1 MANNLV
7 TLGLDMNATQKLM
20 SKQLRQVLKNLSD
33 TNAAR
38 VAVGLDSSKSQMFIQ
53 QQLDSISKNLQ
64 INVGTVKLDTS
75 SIKQQQNIINQQLKS
90 GINTTGLNVK
100 VPFQFDLSDANAV
113 KAEINKIVADITN
126 NKGQL
131 VKYKIN
137 VDDNGQATKALLTY
151 RNELN
156 EVTNATLKLKSVGKW
171 YDANGMEHNIVKW
184 SEGQKT
190 LSQNIEATTKA
201 NHRQTESDNQV
212 IRKKEELIAKM
223 KLLNTQAEKAGI
235 SLNSDNQNKFND
247 LSIKASTVDDIKQLE
262 TYFRLARTEY
272 QTFNAEISKGTH
284 ASSLEAM
291 KNNLEILPQDI
302 ALIEAKFNSIKV
314 PDNVKTQI
322 EELKSSMESIN
333 TISDPQE
340 KIAKYNE
347 IVTSLKKLQKQYQV
361 TVQEQRNLSADT
373 STMQGASAL
382 TNKIVIWMG
391 QNRQAAAQYDSELKQ
406 IISDLQNCNNK
417 ADFSK
422 LQRQFSNIALQ
433 VKSSGSLYTG
443 FFNGL
448 KSGIKDAFENIL
460 RYQLAYKVIDQVI
473 SGFKSMVNAVA
484 DLDKKLTEFN
494 KVADLTSDK
503 LLEFS
508 DRAFDA
514 ADEVGRTGSDM
525 IEAATE
531 FKRAGY
537 SLEDSLDMGKSALLM
552 TNVADGITQT
562 SDAASTLIAVLKG
575 FNINESDIMTIVDKM
590 NSVSNQSPVGFDNL
604 ADGLERV
611 SGTMNQAGNSI
622 DETIGLLTGGYAQLR
637 NMEKVSTGLITIS
650 QRLRA
655 IDEDGD
661 EIDGLSAELSESF
674 GKIGVAIEDSN
685 GDLRSTYD
693 ILSDYAKIYPQ
704 LTSEQKQYYAELAS
718 GKRQVNVFNAI
729 VQQIA
734 DVDKAIE
741 QSKDSLGSAANENE
755 IYRQSV
761 EGLRNELKNEFQSVS
776 KKVINSDWIKDV
788 LSGATDLLKVFEN
801 IIEQDTIVGSSI
813 GVLAEGFKDL
823 SKSLKDITGN
833 DGVAKLI
840 KLFITYKTITKGI
853 DIFNLVKGKKDNFVT
868 TSNLMKI
875 FFESAVSGSLKVEDG
890 FLKVGEAADVLSDGV
905 SNVVA
910 KEGSAVD
917 TTKKLTTSIT
927 GLGTSLKNLA
937 LAHPYLLAITAALGT
952 MYGAYKLVNAVQDW
966 ADGTTAV
973 NKYNKSIEKS
983 EENISKNSDSISEY
997 NSTIEENKQ
1006 KIEELQKLQEDGTIT
1021 EAQEAEIENL
1031 KYQNALLD
1039 EKIEKLKEANN
1050 EEVKTQARDSEK
1062 AFNKQFGNGFDV
1074 GSNASDVI
1082 SSVSK
1087 NFNGDGTAN
1096 GVSWNM
1102 ATSGN
1107 DKDTAV
1113 AQLAKIKLATDA
1125 YNDAVKELNN
1135 ATDEDQKALAEQSV
1149 ENAQYTLDLLTK
1161 DFDKNKETLYN
1172 QLTSEMEKMKKA
1184 EGTDAYDATAYA
1196 NMQSWLEIFQQYI
1209 PEYKKAME
1217 KVQAEAEQN
1226 PIEQPVETFDPTSLL
1241 EESDDKTKT
1250 ATLADLQSE
1259 ADLLS
1264 SIQKEMSETGR
1275 IGVDSMQKIIKQY
1288 PEAKDALGQYM
1299 LGIISQEELFDQL
1312 QGVYENDKNAYI
1324 YSLVE
1329 KSKYDGTFYSNLVNT
1344 NNDFFAGLSEAYGE
1358 DFSNYK
1364 NLAQAKQKIDDQLIK
1379 YLSGMWGKFYQT
1391 TIDTATGLMSLTSK
1405 ATSMDD
1411 DMDLGLYLY
1420 DNGADEETNAIA
1432 EMQKMVDDYNA
1443 LQNISFESAFNGI
1456 DLSWQGFSG
1465 DNSSSSNDSSSS
1477 QTAEKLNWI
1486 ERLINKISTAYS
1498 RLKNVVSDTTTT
1510 WLNRNNALSDSMS
1523 TLADEINAQSD
1534 AYEYYMNAFNS
1545 YGLDDYYKNQIA
1557 DGSISIDVIYDDDL
1571 KDAISDCQD
1580 FYDKA
1585 QDAKTAVQEL
1595 NIELKGLAK
1604 SRFDNVASEFEK
1616 KISYFKDYSDQLQK
1630 EMDIIT
1636 TKGWFSSTSINE
1648 SLKKVEQDNLDR
1660 LKQERNALM
1669 NALNSAVSSGKIE
1682 KYSEDWY
1689 DMQSSIDS
1697 VTSSIL
1703 DAEKALIEYD
1713 NAIRQIK
1720 WDAFDRTRDDVE
1732 NLISETEFLVEL
1744 LKDKGI
1750 TDDNGNTTAE
1760 GKAAQALLVQKY
1772 QLYLNQAQKY
1782 KDEILKIDEELVN
1795 NPYDKELLDR
1805 KQDLIDKQQEAI
1817 KSSISEKDAIKDLV
1831 NDGYNDLLD
1840 ALQKVID
1847 KQKESLSAEKSLHDY
1862 QKTVAEQANTV
1873 AQLQKRLLALQGDN
1887 SESGQSKKQSISS
1900 ELKDAQDQLE
1910 ETEYE
1915 QYIEDQT
1922 KMLDDLA
1929 SQAEEWINTRLDN
1942 LDGLIQ
1948 QIIDDSNT
1956 HSGEIK
1962 DTITNTANEFG
1973 INLSD
1978 GMKSIWE
1985 TNTNNINN
1993 NITSVFNDFGTK
2005 FDNTMT
2011 TLNNVVSGIESKVQ
2025 EMLSLANEE
2034 AAQRQAELEEQ
2045 RRQQEAAESNSS
2057 SSDDYSEP
2065 DYDWDDIGGGD
2076 SDSSSGGDGVDWIY
2090 SPDYFPKDQ
2099 LNVNTS
2105 IVDRLKS
2112 LDYDSSFGARAMYF
2126 EQMGL
2131 GNDYTGSYDDNV
2143 AMLEWMKSR
2152 GIGGYR
2158 KGTKSATKGL
2168 HIYGEDNPGSE
2179 VLVTKYGVL
2188 RQFDSGD
2195 TVFNKDQVEKL
2206 WNLSKGITTPNM
2218 YMDNLGAKLPDI
2230 TPVSTNKSVDIGGIN
2245 VNVDKVVTDNPEDFT
2260 RQLGN
2265 ALAGNSKIQKILGEI
2280 NSNQLLGRNSLS
2292 TRRYM
2297 K

>member
-1 MANNLV
+1 MPRMAQVNRLLKETFADCSIEAAKMAISQSALNKEQIELI
-7 TLGLDMNATQKLM
+7 LSSKGLTGNILETTTAELANAT
-20 SKQLRQVLKNLSD
+20 
-33 TNAAR
+33 
-38 VAVGLDSSKSQMFIQ
+38 
-53 QQLDSISKNLQ
+53 
-64 INVGTVKLDTS
+64 
-75 SIKQQQNIINQQLKS
+75 
-90 GINTTGLNVK
+90 
-100 VPFQFDLSDANAV
+100 
-113 KAEINKIVADITN
+113 
-126 NKGQL
+126 
-131 VKYKIN
+131 
-137 VDDNGQATKALLTY
+137 AT
-151 RNELN
+151 
-156 EVTNATLKLKSVGKW
+156 
-171 YDANGMEHNIVKW
+171 
-184 SEGQKT
+184 
-190 LSQNIEATTKA
+190 
-201 NHRQTESDNQV
+201 
-212 IRKKEELIAKM
+212 
-223 KLLNTQAEKAGI
+223 
-235 SLNSDNQNKFND
+235 
-247 LSIKASTVDDIKQLE
+247 
-262 TYFRLARTEY
+262 
-272 QTFNAEISKGTH
+272 
-284 ASSLEAM
+284 
-291 KNNLEILPQDI
+291 
-302 ALIEAKFNSIKV
+302 
-314 PDNVKTQI
+314 
-322 EELKSSMESIN
+322 
-333 TISDPQE
+333 
-340 KIAKYNE
+340 
-347 IVTSLKKLQKQYQV
+347 
-361 TVQEQRNLSADT
+361 
-373 STMQGASAL
+373 
-382 TNKIVIWMG
+382 
-391 QNRQAAAQYDSELKQ
+391 
-406 IISDLQNCNNK
+406 
-417 ADFSK
+417 
-422 LQRQFSNIALQ
+422 
-433 VKSSGSLYTG
+433 
-443 FFNGL
+443 
-448 KSGIKDAFENIL
+448 
-460 RYQLAYKVIDQVI
+460 
-473 SGFKSMVNAVA
+473 NAVA
-484 DLDKKLTEFN
+484 
-494 KVADLTSDK
+494 VAEGT
-503 LLEFS
+503 
-508 DRAFDA
+508 
-514 ADEVGRTGSDM
+514 
-525 IEAATE
+525 ATT
-531 FKRAGY
+531 A
-537 SLEDSLDMGKSALLM
+537 
-552 TNVADGITQT
+552 T
-562 SDAASTLIAVLKG
+562 
-575 FNINESDIMTIVDKM
+575 
-590 NSVSNQSPVGFDNL
+590 VGFGT
-604 ADGLERV
+604 AIKGL
-611 SGTMNQAGNSI
+611 G
-622 DETIGLLTGGYAQLR
+622 
-637 NMEKVSTGLITIS
+637 
-650 QRLRA
+650 
-655 IDEDGD
+655 
-661 EIDGLSAELSESF
+661 
-674 GKIGVAIEDSN
+674 
-685 GDLRSTYD
+685 
-693 ILSDYAKIYPQ
+693 
-704 LTSEQKQYYAELAS
+704 AS
-718 GKRQVNVFNAI
+718 
-729 VQQIA
+729 
-734 DVDKAIE
+734 
-741 QSKDSLGSAANENE
+741 L
-755 IYRQSV
+755 
-761 EGLRNELKNEFQSVS
+761 
-776 KKVINSDWIKDV
+776 
-788 LSGATDLLKVFEN
+788 
-801 IIEQDTIVGSSI
+801 
-813 GVLAEGFKDL
+813 
-823 SKSLKDITGN
+823 KSL
-833 DGVAKLI
+833 VA
-840 KLFITYKTITKGI
+840 
-853 DIFNLVKGKKDNFVT
+853 
-868 TSNLMKI
+868 
-875 FFESAVSGSLKVEDG
+875 
-890 FLKVGEAADVLSDGV
+890 
-905 SNVVA
+905 
-910 KEGSAVD
+910 
-917 TTKKLTTSIT
+917 
-927 GLGTSLKNLA
+927 
-937 LAHPYLLAITAALGT
+937 AHPVLLAITAAI
-952 MYGAYKLVNAVQDW
+952 GAIYATVKIVDACTTSFDELKDKISNLKQD
-966 ADGTTAV
+966 V
-973 NKYNKSIEKS
+973 
-983 EENISKNSDSISEY
+983 SDSE
-997 NSTIEENKQ
+997 STLKDYKTQLDEINQ
-1006 KIEELQKLQEDGTIT
+1006 KITEINNQDSLSFTDEQEL
-1021 EAQEAEIENL
+1021 ENL
-1031 KYQNALLD
+1031 KNQKTELENMYN
-1039 EKIEKLKEANN
+1039 IEKARHDLKQKELEDTANKYFNKKITPSLSKEYKDYSVVDEDGFEKKLTKLDIMNLAKERMLLNQSRLDTLN
-1050 EEVKTQARDSEK
+1050 EEYN
-1062 AFNKQFGNGFDV
+1062 NK
-1074 GSNASDVI
+1074 SNPS
-1082 SSVSK
+1082 
-1087 NFNGDGTAN
+1087 
-1096 GVSWNM
+1096 
-1102 ATSGN
+1102 
-1107 DKDTAV
+1107 
-1113 AQLAKIKLATDA
+1113 
-1125 YNDAVKELNN
+1125 
-1135 ATDEDQKALAEQSV
+1135 
-1149 ENAQYTLDLLTK
+1149 
-1161 DFDKNKETLYN
+1161 NKETKEY
-1172 QLTSEMEKMKKA
+1172 EKKKA
-1184 EGTDAYDATAYA
+1184 QLEKTRNDAKKTALDIQEEAKEQVEGLDSTSDT
-1196 NMQSWLEIFQQYI
+1196 
-1209 PEYKKAME
+1209 YKK
-1217 KVQAEAEQN
+1217 VTEASQELSDALARLNNDWDSLSDKGKREDLSSKISKEAKNLSSDDMKNIDNYLSTLSDDDLNILANVTFDENTTVESLKEVIKAAQEEAN
-1226 PIEQPVETFDPTSLL
+1226 KSSVDLPVKTFDPTSLL

-1312 QGVYENDKNAYI
+1312 QGVYEDDKNAYI

-1379 YLSGMWGKFYQT
+1379 YLSGLWGKFYQT

-1465 DNSSSSNDSSSS
+1465 DDSSSSNDSSSS
-1477 QTAEKLNWI
+1477 QTEQDVDWI

-1571 KDAISDCQD
+1571 KNAISDCQD

-1648 SLKKVEQDNLDR
+1648 GMKKVEQDNLDR

-1669 NALNSAVSSGKIE
+1669 NALNSAIGSGKIE

-1713 NAIRQIK
+1713 NTIRQIK

-1929 SQAEEWINTRLDN
+1929 TQAEEWINTRLDN

-2158 KGTKSATKGL
+2158 KGTNSATKGL

-2218 YMDNLGAKLPDI
+2218 YMDNLGAKLPNI

-2260 RQLGN
+2260 RQLTN
-2265 ALAGNSKIQKILGEI
+2265 ELAGNSKIQKILGEI

>member
-1 MANNLV
+1 MKV
-7 TLGLDMNATQKLM
+7 I
-20 SKQLRQVLKNLSD
+20 KQLKI
-33 TNAAR
+33 
-38 VAVGLDSSKSQMFIQ
+38 VGESLDVTKT
-53 QQLDSISKNLQ
+53 
-64 INVGTVKLDTS
+64 IND
-75 SIKQQQNIINQQLKS
+75 IINKS
-90 GINTTGLNVK
+90 KELQNTYN
-100 VPFQFDLSDANAV
+100 ANANLAAKLAKATSGYSIEAV
-113 KAEINKIVADITN
+113 KASIAEST
-126 NKGQL
+126 
-131 VKYKIN
+131 
-137 VDDNGQATKALLTY
+137 
-151 RNELN
+151 LN
-156 EVTNATLKLKSVGKW
+156 EMQIRAILSQKGLTGNILETTTAELANAT
-171 YDANGMEHNIVKW
+171 
-184 SEGQKT
+184 
-190 LSQNIEATTKA
+190 AT
-201 NHRQTESDNQV
+201 
-212 IRKKEELIAKM
+212 
-223 KLLNTQAEKAGI
+223 
-235 SLNSDNQNKFND
+235 
-247 LSIKASTVDDIKQLE
+247 
-262 TYFRLARTEY
+262 
-272 QTFNAEISKGTH
+272 
-284 ASSLEAM
+284 
-291 KNNLEILPQDI
+291 
-302 ALIEAKFNSIKV
+302 
-314 PDNVKTQI
+314 
-322 EELKSSMESIN
+322 
-333 TISDPQE
+333 
-340 KIAKYNE
+340 
-347 IVTSLKKLQKQYQV
+347 
-361 TVQEQRNLSADT
+361 
-373 STMQGASAL
+373 
-382 TNKIVIWMG
+382 
-391 QNRQAAAQYDSELKQ
+391 
-406 IISDLQNCNNK
+406 
-417 ADFSK
+417 
-422 LQRQFSNIALQ
+422 
-433 VKSSGSLYTG
+433 
-443 FFNGL
+443 
-448 KSGIKDAFENIL
+448 
-460 RYQLAYKVIDQVI
+460 
-473 SGFKSMVNAVA
+473 NAVA
-484 DLDKKLTEFN
+484 
-494 KVADLTSDK
+494 VAEGT
-503 LLEFS
+503 
-508 DRAFDA
+508 
-514 ADEVGRTGSDM
+514 TTT
-525 IEAATE
+525 AT
-531 FKRAGY
+531 
-537 SLEDSLDMGKSALLM
+537 
-552 TNVADGITQT
+552 
-562 SDAASTLIAVLKG
+562 
-575 FNINESDIMTIVDKM
+575 
-590 NSVSNQSPVGFDNL
+590 VGFGT
-604 ADGLERV
+604 AIKGL
-611 SGTMNQAGNSI
+611 G
-622 DETIGLLTGGYAQLR
+622 
-637 NMEKVSTGLITIS
+637 
-650 QRLRA
+650 
-655 IDEDGD
+655 
-661 EIDGLSAELSESF
+661 
-674 GKIGVAIEDSN
+674 
-685 GDLRSTYD
+685 
-693 ILSDYAKIYPQ
+693 
-704 LTSEQKQYYAELAS
+704 AS
-718 GKRQVNVFNAI
+718 
-729 VQQIA
+729 
-734 DVDKAIE
+734 
-741 QSKDSLGSAANENE
+741 L
-755 IYRQSV
+755 
-761 EGLRNELKNEFQSVS
+761 
-776 KKVINSDWIKDV
+776 
-788 LSGATDLLKVFEN
+788 
-801 IIEQDTIVGSSI
+801 
-813 GVLAEGFKDL
+813 
-823 SKSLKDITGN
+823 KSL
-833 DGVAKLI
+833 
-840 KLFITYKTITKGI
+840 
-853 DIFNLVKGKKDNFVT
+853 
-868 TSNLMKI
+868 
-875 FFESAVSGSLKVEDG
+875 
-890 FLKVGEAADVLSDGV
+890 AA
-905 SNVVA
+905 
-910 KEGSAVD
+910 
-917 TTKKLTTSIT
+917 
-927 GLGTSLKNLA
+927 
-937 LAHPYLLAITAALGT
+937 AHPVLLAITAAI
-952 MYGAYKLVNAVQDW
+952 GAIYATVKIVDACTTSFDELKDKISNLKQD
-966 ADGTTAV
+966 V
-973 NKYNKSIEKS
+973 
-983 EENISKNSDSISEY
+983 SDSE
-997 NSTIEENKQ
+997 STLKDYKTQLDEINQ
-1006 KIEELQKLQEDGTIT
+1006 KITEINNQDSLSFTDEQEL
-1021 EAQEAEIENL
+1021 ENL
-1031 KYQNALLD
+1031 KNQKTELENMYN
-1039 EKIEKLKEANN
+1039 IEKARHDLKQKELEDTANKYFNKKITPSLSKEYKDYSVVDEDGFEKKLTKLDIMNLAKERMLLNQSRLDTLN
-1050 EEVKTQARDSEK
+1050 EEYN
-1062 AFNKQFGNGFDV
+1062 NK
-1074 GSNASDVI
+1074 SNPS
-1082 SSVSK
+1082 
-1087 NFNGDGTAN
+1087 
-1096 GVSWNM
+1096 
-1102 ATSGN
+1102 
-1107 DKDTAV
+1107 
-1113 AQLAKIKLATDA
+1113 
-1125 YNDAVKELNN
+1125 
-1135 ATDEDQKALAEQSV
+1135 
-1149 ENAQYTLDLLTK
+1149 
-1161 DFDKNKETLYN
+1161 NKETKEY
-1172 QLTSEMEKMKKA
+1172 EKKKA
-1184 EGTDAYDATAYA
+1184 QLEKTRNDAKKTALDIQEEAKEQVEGLDSTSDT
-1196 NMQSWLEIFQQYI
+1196 
-1209 PEYKKAME
+1209 YKK
-1217 KVQAEAEQN
+1217 VTEASQELSDALARLNNDWDSLSDKGKREDLSSKISKEAKNLSSDDMKNIDNYLSTLSDDDLNILANVTFDENTTVESLKEVIKAAQEEAN
-1226 PIEQPVETFDPTSLL
+1226 KSSVDLPVKTFDPTSLL

-1312 QGVYENDKNAYI
+1312 QGVYEDDKNAYI

-1465 DNSSSSNDSSSS
+1465 DDSSSS
-1477 QTAEKLNWI
+1477 QTEQDVDWI

-1571 KDAISDCQD
+1571 KNAISDCQD

-1648 SLKKVEQDNLDR
+1648 GMKKVEQDNLDR

-1669 NALNSAVSSGKIE
+1669 NALNSAVGSGKIE

-1929 SQAEEWINTRLDN
+1929 TQAEEWINTRLDN

-2218 YMDNLGAKLPDI
+2218 YMDNLGAKLPNI

-2260 RQLGN
+2260 RQLTN
-2265 ALAGNSKIQKILGEI
+2265 ELAGNSKIQKILGEI

>member
-1 MANNLV
+1 MKV
-7 TLGLDMNATQKLM
+7 I
-20 SKQLRQVLKNLSD
+20 KQLKI
-33 TNAAR
+33 
-38 VAVGLDSSKSQMFIQ
+38 VGESLDVTKT
-53 QQLDSISKNLQ
+53 
-64 INVGTVKLDTS
+64 IND
-75 SIKQQQNIINQQLKS
+75 IINKS
-90 GINTTGLNVK
+90 KELQNTYN
-100 VPFQFDLSDANAV
+100 ANANLAAKLAKATSGYSIEAV
-113 KAEINKIVADITN
+113 KASIAEST
-126 NKGQL
+126 
-131 VKYKIN
+131 
-137 VDDNGQATKALLTY
+137 
-151 RNELN
+151 LN
-156 EVTNATLKLKSVGKW
+156 EMQIRAILSQKGLTGNILETTTAELANAT
-171 YDANGMEHNIVKW
+171 
-184 SEGQKT
+184 
-190 LSQNIEATTKA
+190 AT
-201 NHRQTESDNQV
+201 
-212 IRKKEELIAKM
+212 
-223 KLLNTQAEKAGI
+223 
-235 SLNSDNQNKFND
+235 
-247 LSIKASTVDDIKQLE
+247 
-262 TYFRLARTEY
+262 
-272 QTFNAEISKGTH
+272 
-284 ASSLEAM
+284 
-291 KNNLEILPQDI
+291 
-302 ALIEAKFNSIKV
+302 
-314 PDNVKTQI
+314 
-322 EELKSSMESIN
+322 
-333 TISDPQE
+333 
-340 KIAKYNE
+340 
-347 IVTSLKKLQKQYQV
+347 
-361 TVQEQRNLSADT
+361 
-373 STMQGASAL
+373 
-382 TNKIVIWMG
+382 
-391 QNRQAAAQYDSELKQ
+391 
-406 IISDLQNCNNK
+406 
-417 ADFSK
+417 
-422 LQRQFSNIALQ
+422 
-433 VKSSGSLYTG
+433 
-443 FFNGL
+443 
-448 KSGIKDAFENIL
+448 
-460 RYQLAYKVIDQVI
+460 
-473 SGFKSMVNAVA
+473 NAVA
-484 DLDKKLTEFN
+484 
-494 KVADLTSDK
+494 VAEGT
-503 LLEFS
+503 
-508 DRAFDA
+508 
-514 ADEVGRTGSDM
+514 
-525 IEAATE
+525 ATT
-531 FKRAGY
+531 A
-537 SLEDSLDMGKSALLM
+537 
-552 TNVADGITQT
+552 T
-562 SDAASTLIAVLKG
+562 
-575 FNINESDIMTIVDKM
+575 
-590 NSVSNQSPVGFDNL
+590 VGFGT
-604 ADGLERV
+604 AIKGL
-611 SGTMNQAGNSI
+611 G
-622 DETIGLLTGGYAQLR
+622 
-637 NMEKVSTGLITIS
+637 
-650 QRLRA
+650 
-655 IDEDGD
+655 
-661 EIDGLSAELSESF
+661 
-674 GKIGVAIEDSN
+674 
-685 GDLRSTYD
+685 
-693 ILSDYAKIYPQ
+693 
-704 LTSEQKQYYAELAS
+704 AS
-718 GKRQVNVFNAI
+718 
-729 VQQIA
+729 
-734 DVDKAIE
+734 
-741 QSKDSLGSAANENE
+741 L
-755 IYRQSV
+755 
-761 EGLRNELKNEFQSVS
+761 
-776 KKVINSDWIKDV
+776 
-788 LSGATDLLKVFEN
+788 
-801 IIEQDTIVGSSI
+801 
-813 GVLAEGFKDL
+813 
-823 SKSLKDITGN
+823 KSL
-833 DGVAKLI
+833 VA
-840 KLFITYKTITKGI
+840 
-853 DIFNLVKGKKDNFVT
+853 
-868 TSNLMKI
+868 
-875 FFESAVSGSLKVEDG
+875 
-890 FLKVGEAADVLSDGV
+890 
-905 SNVVA
+905 
-910 KEGSAVD
+910 
-917 TTKKLTTSIT
+917 
-927 GLGTSLKNLA
+927 
-937 LAHPYLLAITAALGT
+937 AHPVLLAITAAIGAIYATVKIVDACTTSFDELKDKISNLKQDVSDSEST
-952 MYGAYKLVNAVQDW
+952 LKDYKTQLDEINQKIIEINNQDSLSFTDEQELKNLKNQKTELENMYNIEKARHDLKQKELED
-966 ADGTTAV
+966 TA
-973 NKYNKSIEKS
+973 NKYFNKKITPSLSKEYKDYSVVDEDGFEKELTKLDIMNLAKERMLLNQSRLDTLNEEYNNKSNPS
-983 EENISKNSDSISEY
+983 
-997 NSTIEENKQ
+997 
-1006 KIEELQKLQEDGTIT
+1006 
-1021 EAQEAEIENL
+1021 
-1031 KYQNALLD
+1031 
-1039 EKIEKLKEANN
+1039 
-1050 EEVKTQARDSEK
+1050 
-1062 AFNKQFGNGFDV
+1062 
-1074 GSNASDVI
+1074 
-1082 SSVSK
+1082 
-1087 NFNGDGTAN
+1087 
-1096 GVSWNM
+1096 
-1102 ATSGN
+1102 
-1107 DKDTAV
+1107 
-1113 AQLAKIKLATDA
+1113 
-1125 YNDAVKELNN
+1125 
-1135 ATDEDQKALAEQSV
+1135 
-1149 ENAQYTLDLLTK
+1149 
-1161 DFDKNKETLYN
+1161 NKETKEY
-1172 QLTSEMEKMKKA
+1172 EKKKA
-1184 EGTDAYDATAYA
+1184 QLEKTRDEAKRIALDIQEEAKNQVEGLDSTSDT
-1196 NMQSWLEIFQQYI
+1196 
-1209 PEYKKAME
+1209 YKK
-1217 KVQAEAEQN
+1217 VTEASQELSDALARLNNDWDSLSDKGKREDLSSKISKEAKNLSSDDMKNIDNYLSTLSDDDLNILANVTFDENTTVESLKEVIKAAQEEAN
-1226 PIEQPVETFDPTSLL
+1226 KSSVDLPVKTFDPTSLL

-1312 QGVYENDKNAYI
+1312 QGVYEDDKNAYI

-1420 DNGADEETNAIA
+1420 QNGADEETNAIA

-1465 DNSSSSNDSSSS
+1465 DDSSSSNDSSSS
-1477 QTAEKLNWI
+1477 QTKQDVDWI

-1498 RLKNVVSDTTTT
+1498 HLKNVVSDTTTT

-1523 TLADEINAQSD
+1523 TLVDEINAQSD

-1648 SLKKVEQDNLDR
+1648 GMKKVEQDNLDR

-1669 NALNSAVSSGKIE
+1669 NALNSAVGSGKIE

-1831 NDGYNDLLD
+1831 NDGYNDLLN

-1862 QKTVAEQANTV
+1862 QRTVAEQTATI

-1887 SESGQSKKQSISS
+1887 SESGQSQKQSISS

-1929 SQAEEWINTRLDN
+1929 TQAEEWINTRLDN

-2057 SSDDYSEP
+2057 SSGDYSEP

-2260 RQLGN
+2260 RQLTN
-2265 ALAGNSKIQKILGEI
+2265 ELAGNSKIQKILGEI